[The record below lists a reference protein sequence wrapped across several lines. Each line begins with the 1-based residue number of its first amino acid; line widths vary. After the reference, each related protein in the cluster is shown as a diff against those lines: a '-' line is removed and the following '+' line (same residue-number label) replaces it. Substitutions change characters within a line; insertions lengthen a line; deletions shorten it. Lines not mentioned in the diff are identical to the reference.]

1 MILVVFGSFAVH
13 LEKENMPT
21 ESIFLN
27 SLTEWQSKWCGF
39 NSK

>member
-21 ESIFLN
+21 KSIF
-27 SLTEWQSKWCGF
+27 SKFTYRVAIEVVWL
-39 NSK
+39 